1 MKKIVAALAGLALS
15 LSACQDLQEKDFMK
29 TTALTLTAS
38 VEQPV
43 GTRTLI
49 AGDSQVWWEKGDEI
63 KVFAGTK
70 SARFV
75 TDLTSPAATADF
87 TGSLDGAW
95 TEGSTLWAVY
105 PYSEGAVLDGETLA
119 VELERAVA

>member
-1 MKKIVAALAGLALS
+1 
-15 LSACQDLQEKDFMK
+15 MK

-38 VEQPV
+38 VEQPA

-49 AGDSQVWWEKGDEI
+49 AGDTQVWWEKGDEI
-63 KVFAGTK
+63 KVFARTK
-70 SARFV
+70 STRFV

-87 TGSLDGAW
+87 TGSLDGTW

-105 PYSEGAVLDGETLA
+105 PYSEVPSWTGRRWPLNFRPCRWPVPSRSRKA
-119 VELERAVA
+119 